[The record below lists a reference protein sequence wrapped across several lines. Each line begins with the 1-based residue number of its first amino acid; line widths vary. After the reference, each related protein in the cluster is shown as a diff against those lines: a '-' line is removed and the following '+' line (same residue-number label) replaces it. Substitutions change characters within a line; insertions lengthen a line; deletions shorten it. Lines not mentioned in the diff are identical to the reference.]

1 MGGTS
6 LILKHTFMTTSIFDN
21 IISQRHLSLIDFYAR
36 WCGACGDMEPTLQR
50 IALSLGDMVNI
61 IRIDTDKLE
70 HRKIV
75 RRYNIV
81 AVPTF
86 ILFNGGEALWRDSG
100 IVSYETIAATIRRY
114 AKTDIYGWK

>member
-1 MGGTS
+1 
-6 LILKHTFMTTSIFDN
+6 MTTSIFDN

-70 HRKIV
+70 HRTLV

-86 ILFNGGEALWRDSG
+86 ILFNSGEALWRDSG
-100 IVSYETIAATIRRY
+100 IVSYETIASTIRRY
-114 AKTDIYGWK
+114 AKCDIYSR